1 MKAWLAFWKER
12 SSRERRAIG
21 GGLTV
26 LLLAALYAYLWQP
39 MNDQRQRMR
48 ARLPELRAQAATMRS
63 LAPEVPRLKAMRMV
77 AAIPAGGLQG
87 ALETAARAEGMH
99 DAISQISPQPGNRAR
114 VVLAAVNFDQ
124 LLKWVAHLQTQSRV
138 HLESCH
144 IEALEQPG
152 MVKIEAEFSA

>member
-1 MKAWLAFWKER
+1 MRAWLAFWRER
-12 SSRERRAIG
+12 SSRERWVIG
-21 GGLTV
+21 GGLSV

-39 MNDQRQRMR
+39 MSEQRQRMR
-48 ARLPELRAQAATMRS
+48 MRLPELRAQAAAMRS
-63 LAPEVPRLKAMRMV
+63 QAQEVARLKAMRTV
-77 AAIPAGGLQG
+77 TAIPAGGLQG
-87 ALETAARAEGMH
+87 ALETAAQAEGMR
-99 DAISQISPQPGNRAR
+99 DAISQISPQAGNRAR

-124 LLKWVAHLQTQSRV
+124 WLKWVAHLQTQSRV